1 MTDTGRH
8 SKFMIQQEERTCP
21 LCKNGVEDKV
31 HFVMKYTHFEEL
43 GAKMLQLVENKCIA
57 VKSLN
62 YEQKLFNLCQN
73 LLLKDSH
80 SARKFS
86 SQ

>member
-21 LCKNGVEDKV
+21 LCKNGVKDEA
-31 HFVMKYTHFEEL
+31 HFVMKCTHFEEL
-43 GAKMLQLVENKCIA
+43 GAKMLQIVENKCIT

-62 YEQKLFNLCQN
+62 DEQKLYQN
-73 LLLKDSH
+73 LLLKYSN
-80 SARKFS
+80 SVRKYS
-86 SQ
+86 RQ